1 MKILKDVFGLFFP
14 KICACC
20 DAHLLEMETSVCLSC
35 RHELG
40 TTRFS
45 FESNNIL
52 EKSFYGRI
60 PLESATALFYFL
72 KKGKIQQ
79 MIHQLKYNGQQEIG
93 IFIGNWLGDEMLES
107 NRFSTIDQ
115 IIPVPLHSKKLK
127 KRGYNQLDTFGNT
140 LSNKLQIPFNYNLL
154 IKVSSTKTQTKKMR
168 FDRWRN
174 VRELFEVQNPTLLE
188 NCHVLLI
195 DDIITT
201 GATLEACFEALRSV
215 KNLKISIACMAYTK
229 LKS

>member
-20 DAHLLEMETSVCLSC
+20 DTHLLEMETSVCLLC

-40 TTRFS
+40 STGFS
-45 FESNNIL
+45 FEWDNTL

-72 KKGKIQQ
+72 KKGKIQRL
-79 MIHQLKYNGQQEIG
+79 IHQLKYKGQQEIG

-107 NRFSTIDQ
+107 HRFSTIDQ
-115 IIPVPLHSKKLK
+115 IIPVPLHPKKLK
-127 KRGYNQLDTFGNT
+127 KRGYNQLDTFGRT
-140 LSNKLQIPFNYNLL
+140 LSEKLQIPFSNNLL
-154 IKVSSTKTQTKKMR
+154 IKVSTTKTQTKKIR

-174 VRELFEVQNPTLLE
+174 VHELFEVQTPHLLE
-188 NCHVLLI
+188 NRHVLLI

-201 GATLEACFEALRSV
+201 GATLEACFEALRNV
-215 KNLKISIACMAYTK
+215 NNLKISIACMAYTK
-229 LKS
+229 

>member
-1 MKILKDVFGLFFP
+1 MKILKDIFGLFFP

-20 DAHLLEMETSVCLSC
+20 NAHLSAMEISVCVNC

-40 TTRFS
+40 STLFS

-72 KKGKIQQ
+72 KKGKIQGL
-79 MIHQLKYNGQQEIG
+79 IHRLKYKGQQDIG
-93 IFIGNWLGDEMLES
+93 AFIGNWLGDEMLAS
-107 NRFSTIDQ
+107 DRFSKIDQ
-115 IIPVPLHSKKLK
+115 IIPVPLHPKKLK
-127 KRGYNQLDTFGNT
+127 KRGYNQLDTFGRA
-140 LSNKLQIPFNYNLL
+140 LSKKLQIPFNDTILA
-154 IKVSSTKTQTKKMR
+154 KVSSTKTQTKKIR

-174 VRELFEVQNPTLLE
+174 VQELFEVQTPSLLE
-188 NCHVLLI
+188 NCHILLI

-201 GATLEACFEALRSV
+201 GATLEACYAAMQNVS
-215 KNLKISIACMAYTK
+215 NIKISLACMAYTK
-229 LKS
+229 